1 MSSIVSSYRKLEAFC
16 LVWLVVE
23 EVGLV
28 GRCKSV
34 HADERHQLCG
44 KTSDRMD
51 IHFDE
56 WIEVCYRRDMPGPG
70 MESPSSRY
78 VDERG

>member
-1 MSSIVSSYRKLEAFC
+1 MFSIVSSYRRLEAFC

-23 EVGLV
+23 EAGLV

-34 HADERHQLCG
+34 HADEQHQLCG
-44 KTSDRMD
+44 KTFDRMD

-56 WIEVCYRRDMPGPG
+56 RIAVYYRRDMPGPG
-70 MESPSSRY
+70 MESPSSSY